1 MNATLHVVGNADEHH
16 VNMRLPPSTFTFCS
30 CPSTSSFPGDPDAWR
45 QRSRNVLLW
54 RRSMPHTTT
63 LPTRSAGA
71 NALHAARTQFD
82 AAADHLA
89 LDSGVRAV
97 LRVPQRE
104 YTVNFP
110 VKLDDGSVE
119 VFQGY
124 RVQHNVARGPAKG
137 GLRFHPATDLDDV
150 RALAMWMTWKCA
162 LVGVPFGGAKG
173 GVTCDPTKMSP
184 KELEALT
191 RRFATELEGIIGP
204 DSDIPAPDVG
214 TNAQTMAWIMDTV
227 SMHRGYSVPGVV
239 TGKPIAIGG
248 SVGRS
253 DATGQGVV
261 YTIAD
266 AARRLGF
273 ELAGARV
280 AVQGFGNVGEATAR
294 LLHQAGASVVAITDV
309 RGGVMNPD
317 GLDVPFLRRYLG
329 EHGTIAGAPGTR
341 PIDNDELFALD
352 LDVLVLAALEG
363 QITAAN
369 ARTVNA
375 RILAE
380 AANGPVTPDADPILR
395 HNGVLVI
402 PDILCNAGGVIV
414 SYFEWAQ
421 NRAALAWTLDE
432 INDRLERQIIAAAD
446 AVWNRAAAD
455 DIDPRL
461 AAHAIALEQVAEAT
475 LLRGLYP

>member
-1 MNATLHVVGNADEHH
+1 MHH
-16 VNMRLPPSTFTFCS
+16 T
-30 CPSTSSFPGDPDAWR
+30 
-45 QRSRNVLLW
+45 RSR
-54 RRSMPHTTT
+54 TTES
-63 LPTRSAGA
+63 PAAGA
-71 NALHAARTQFD
+71 LAAALTQFD
-82 AAADHLA
+82 AAADHLD
-89 LDSGVRAV
+89 LDAGLRAV

-104 YTVNFP
+104 WTVHFP
-110 VKLDDGSVE
+110 VKRDDGSVE

-137 GLRFHPATDLDDV
+137 GLRFHPRTDLDDV
-150 RALAMWMTWKCA
+150 RALAMWMTWKAA
-162 LVGVPFGGAKG
+162 LVDVPFGGAKG
-173 GVTCDPTKMSP
+173 GVTCDPTSMSS

-191 RRFATELEGIIGP
+191 RRFATELEGIIGA

-248 SVGRS
+248 SVGRA

-261 YTIAD
+261 YTVAD
-266 AARRLGF
+266 AARRGGF
-273 ELAGARV
+273 RLEGSRV
-280 AVQGFGNVGEATAR
+280 AIQGFGNVGEATAR
-294 LLHQAGASVVAITDV
+294 LLHEAGARVVAVTDV
-309 RGGVMNPD
+309 NGGVARPD
-317 GLDVPFLRRYLG
+317 GLDVPFLRRHLS

-341 PIDNDELFALD
+341 PIDNEELFGLD
-352 LDVLVLAALEG
+352 VDVLVLAALEG

-369 ARTVNA
+369 ADRVRA

-395 HNGVLVI
+395 RNGVVVL

-432 INDRLERQIIAAAD
+432 VNDRLRRQILAAAD
-446 AVWNRAAAD
+446 VVWDRAAAD
-455 DIDPRL
+455 GIEPRL
-461 AAHAIALEQVAEAT
+461 AAQAIAVERVAEAT
-475 LLRGLYP
+475 RLRGFYP

>member
-1 MNATLHVVGNADEHH
+1 M
-16 VNMRLPPSTFTFCS
+16 ST
-30 CPSTSSFPGDPDAWR
+30 
-45 QRSRNVLLW
+45 
-54 RRSMPHTTT
+54 
-63 LPTRSAGA
+63 
-71 NALHAARTQFD
+71 
-82 AAADHLA
+82 
-89 LDSGVRAV
+89 
-97 LRVPQRE
+97 
-104 YTVNFP
+104 
-110 VKLDDGSVE
+110 
-119 VFQGY
+119 
-124 RVQHNVARGPAKG
+124 
-137 GLRFHPATDLDDV
+137 
-150 RALAMWMTWKCA
+150 
-162 LVGVPFGGAKG
+162 
-173 GVTCDPTKMSP
+173 

-227 SMHRGYSVPGVV
+227 SMHRGHSVPGVV

-294 LLHQAGASVVAITDV
+294 LLHEGGARVVAVTDMY
-309 RGGVMNPD
+309 GGAFNAD
-317 GLDVPFLRRYLG
+317 GLDVPFLRQYLG
-329 EHGTIAGAPGTR
+329 EHGTIAGAPGTL
-341 PIDNDELFALD
+341 PVTNDQLFALD
-352 LDVLVLAALEG
+352 VDVLVLAALEG
-363 QITAAN
+363 QITAEN
-369 ARTVNA
+369 AGRVRA

-380 AANGPVTPDADPILR
+380 AANGPVAPDADPILR
-395 HNGVLVI
+395 SNGVVVI

-432 INDRLERQIIAAAD
+432 INGRLERQILAAAD
-446 AVWNRAAAD
+446 AVWALAAED

-461 AAHAIALEQVAEAT
+461 AAHAIAVEKVAEAT
-475 LLRGLYP
+475 RLRGLYP